1 MSKSVSAPKV
11 IFFHISLFFNN
22 KQLNVVNVF
31 VKVKFRKKKMCIGKK
46 KGNMFPK
53 TC

>member
-11 IFFHISLFFNN
+11 IFFHTLFLNN
-22 KQLNVVNVF
+22 KQLNVANVF
-31 VKVKFRKKKMCIGKK
+31 IKVKFRKKKMCIRKK